1 MKVIPETPHAHL
13 ILISTIYVTVK
24 RLSRGSNKMKSKFDM
39 PSNLVNGFKFPK
51 KVIINIF
58 CFYQRDT
65 ESCAVYYFSAWF
77 VT

>member
-39 PSNLVNGFKFPK
+39 P
-51 KVIINIF
+51 
-58 CFYQRDT
+58 
-65 ESCAVYYFSAWF
+65 
-77 VT
+77 